1 MSIKL
6 NELVDSL
13 IQSGPPAELKQVSQS
28 LSSLTKGTSTSS
40 TNSLIQDS
48 IEQYAQENII
58 SIDNIIISKYNKDE
72 NSSKYI
78 DYVNNKLFNVD
89 WQNQKIIDVESYHDN
104 NNKRGSNYDELIQ
117 KLSQYGDDYYP
128 SNFAF
133 TVIPES
139 EDQLRVIIIGQRAN
153 HDNFYTGQ
161 WKSNYLIT
169 EQGIKGNI
177 DLDIHYFED
186 GNVRLKFNESINS
199 NNNNNNNSSTLQ
211 SGNLINNASR
221 IVNFIN
227 EQENATMVKI
237 IEQFNNLNQK
247 TFKNLRRLLPFNR
260 SKINWGSAIV
270 NYILGSDVINKK

>member
-1 MSIKL
+1 MSINL

-13 IQSGPPAELKQVSQS
+13 IQSAPPAELKQVSQS

-177 DLDIHYFED
+177 DLDIHYF
-186 GNVRLKFNESINS
+186 
-199 NNNNNNNSSTLQ
+199 
-211 SGNLINNASR
+211 
-221 IVNFIN
+221 
-227 EQENATMVKI
+227 
-237 IEQFNNLNQK
+237 
-247 TFKNLRRLLPFNR
+247 
-260 SKINWGSAIV
+260 
-270 NYILGSDVINKK
+270 

>member
-13 IQSGPPAELKQVSQS
+13 IQSAPPAELKQVSQS
-28 LSSLTKGTSTSS
+28 LSLLTKGTSTSS

-199 NNNNNNNSSTLQ
+199 SNNNNNSSTLQ
-211 SGNLINNASR
+211 SGNLINNASK

-247 TFKNLRRLLPFNR
+247 SFKNLRRLLPVTR
-260 SKINWGSAIV
+260 SKINWGSAIG
-270 NYILGSDVINKK
+270 NYRLGSDVINKK

>member
-247 TFKNLRRLLPFNR
+247 SFKNLRRLLPVTR
-260 SKINWGSAIV
+260 SKINWGSAIG
-270 NYILGSDVINKK
+270 NYRLGSDVVNKK

>member
-1 MSIKL
+1 MSINL

-13 IQSGPPAELKQVSQS
+13 IQSAPPAELKQVSQS

-177 DLDIHYFED
+177 DLNIHYFED

-199 NNNNNNNSSTLQ
+199 SNNNNNSSTLQ

-247 TFKNLRRLLPFNR
+247 SFKNLRRLLPVTR
-260 SKINWGSAIV
+260 SKINWGSAIG
-270 NYILGSDVINKK
+270 NYRLGSDVINKK

>member
-1 MSIKL
+1 MSINL

-13 IQSGPPAELKQVSQS
+13 IQSAPPAELKQVSQS
-28 LSSLTKGTSTSS
+28 LSLLTKGTSTSS

-58 SIDNIIISKYNKDE
+58 SIINIIISKYNKDE

-199 NNNNNNNSSTLQ
+199 SNNNNNSSTLQ

-247 TFKNLRRLLPFNR
+247 SFKNLRRLLPVTR
-260 SKINWGSAIV
+260 SKINWGSAIG
-270 NYILGSDVINKK
+270 NYRLGSDVINKK

>member
-1 MSIKL
+1 MSINL

-13 IQSGPPAELKQVSQS
+13 IQSAPPAELKQVSQS

-199 NNNNNNNSSTLQ
+199 SNNNNNSSTLQ

-247 TFKNLRRLLPFNR
+247 SFKNLRRLLPVTR
-260 SKINWGSAIV
+260 SKINWGSAIG
-270 NYILGSDVINKK
+270 NYRLGSDVVNKK

>member
-1 MSIKL
+1 MSINL

-13 IQSGPPAELKQVSQS
+13 IQSAPPAELKQVSQS

-199 NNNNNNNSSTLQ
+199 SNNNNNSSTLQ
-211 SGNLINNASR
+211 SGNLNNNASR

-247 TFKNLRRLLPFNR
+247 SFKNLRRLLPVTR
-260 SKINWGSAIV
+260 SKINWGSAIG
-270 NYILGSDVINKK
+270 NYRLGSDVINKK

>member
-13 IQSGPPAELKQVSQS
+13 IQSAPPAELKQVSQS
-28 LSSLTKGTSTSS
+28 LSLLTKGTSTSS

-199 NNNNNNNSSTLQ
+199 SNNNNNSSTLQ

-247 TFKNLRRLLPFNR
+247 SFKNLRRLLPVTR
-260 SKINWGSAIV
+260 SKINWGSAIG
-270 NYILGSDVINKK
+270 NYRLGSDVINKK

>member
-13 IQSGPPAELKQVSQS
+13 IQSTPPAELKQVSQS

-199 NNNNNNNSSTLQ
+199 SNNNNNSSTLQ
-211 SGNLINNASR
+211 SGNLINNASK

-247 TFKNLRRLLPFNR
+247 SFKNLRRLLPVTR
-260 SKINWGSAIV
+260 SKINWGSAIG
-270 NYILGSDVINKK
+270 NYRLGSDVINKK

>member
-1 MSIKL
+1 MSINL

-13 IQSGPPAELKQVSQS
+13 IQSAPPAELKQVSQS

-199 NNNNNNNSSTLQ
+199 SNNNNNSSTLQ

-247 TFKNLRRLLPFNR
+247 SFKNLRRLLPVTR
-260 SKINWGSAIV
+260 SKINWGSAIG
-270 NYILGSDVINKK
+270 YYRLGSDVINKK

>member
-1 MSIKL
+1 MSINL

-13 IQSGPPAELKQVSQS
+13 IQSAPPAELKQVSQS

-186 GNVRLKFNESINS
+186 GNVRLKFNESIDS
-199 NNNNNNNSSTLQ
+199 SNNNNNSSTLQ
-211 SGNLINNASR
+211 SGNLINNASK

-227 EQENATMVKI
+227 EQENAIMVKI

-247 TFKNLRRLLPFNR
+247 SFKNLRRLLPVTR
-260 SKINWGSAIV
+260 SKINWGSAIG
-270 NYILGSDVINKK
+270 NYRLGSDVINKK

>member
-1 MSIKL
+1 MSINL

-13 IQSGPPAELKQVSQS
+13 IQSTPPAELKQVSQS

-199 NNNNNNNSSTLQ
+199 NNNNNSSTLQ
-211 SGNLINNASR
+211 SGNLINNASK

-247 TFKNLRRLLPFNR
+247 SFKNLRRLLPVTR
-260 SKINWGSAIV
+260 SKINWGSAIG
-270 NYILGSDVINKK
+270 NYRLGSDVINKK

>member
-13 IQSGPPAELKQVSQS
+13 IQSAPPAELKQVSQS

-78 DYVNNKLFNVD
+78 DYVDNKLFNVD

-199 NNNNNNNSSTLQ
+199 SNNNNNSSTLQ

-247 TFKNLRRLLPFNR
+247 SFKNLRRLLPVTR
-260 SKINWGSAIV
+260 SKINWGSAIG
-270 NYILGSDVINKK
+270 NYRLGSDVINKK

>member
-1 MSIKL
+1 MSINL

-13 IQSGPPAELKQVSQS
+13 IQSAPPAELKQVSQS

-199 NNNNNNNSSTLQ
+199 SSNNNNSSTLQ

-247 TFKNLRRLLPFNR
+247 SFKNLRRLLPVTR
-260 SKINWGSAIV
+260 SKINWGSAIG
-270 NYILGSDVINKK
+270 NYRLGSDVINKK

>member
-1 MSIKL
+1 MSINL

-13 IQSGPPAELKQVSQS
+13 IQSAPPAELKQVSQS

-89 WQNQKIIDVESYHDN
+89 WQNQKFIDVESYHDN

-186 GNVRLKFNESINS
+186 GNVRLKFNESIDS
-199 NNNNNNNSSTLQ
+199 SNNNNNSSTLQ

-227 EQENATMVKI
+227 KQENATMVKI

-247 TFKNLRRLLPFNR
+247 SFKNLRRLLPVTR
-260 SKINWGSAIV
+260 SKINWGSAIG
-270 NYILGSDVINKK
+270 NYRLGSDVINKK

>member
-1 MSIKL
+1 MSINL

-13 IQSGPPAELKQVSQS
+13 IQSAPPAELKQVSQS

-78 DYVNNKLFNVD
+78 DYVDNKLFNVD

-199 NNNNNNNSSTLQ
+199 SNNNNNSSTLQ

-247 TFKNLRRLLPFNR
+247 SFKNLRRLLPVTR
-260 SKINWGSAIV
+260 SKINWGSAIG
-270 NYILGSDVINKK
+270 NYRLGSDVINKK

>member
-1 MSIKL
+1 MSINL

-13 IQSGPPAELKQVSQS
+13 IQSAPPAELKQVSQS

-58 SIDNIIISKYNKDE
+58 SINNIIISKYNKDE

-199 NNNNNNNSSTLQ
+199 SNNNNNSSTLQ

-247 TFKNLRRLLPFNR
+247 SFKNLRRLLPVTR
-260 SKINWGSAIV
+260 SKINWGSAIG
-270 NYILGSDVINKK
+270 NYRLGSDVINKK

>member
-13 IQSGPPAELKQVSQS
+13 IQSAPPAELKQVSQS

-199 NNNNNNNSSTLQ
+199 SNNNNNSSTLQ

-227 EQENATMVKI
+227 KQENATMVKI

-247 TFKNLRRLLPFNR
+247 SFKNLRRLLPVTR
-260 SKINWGSAIV
+260 SKINWGSAIG
-270 NYILGSDVINKK
+270 NYRLGSDVINKK

>member
-1 MSIKL
+1 MSINL

-13 IQSGPPAELKQVSQS
+13 IQSAPPAELKQVSQS

-177 DLDIHYFED
+177 DLDTHYFED

-199 NNNNNNNSSTLQ
+199 SNNNNNSSTLQ

-247 TFKNLRRLLPFNR
+247 SFKNLRRLLPVTR
-260 SKINWGSAIV
+260 SKINWGSAIG
-270 NYILGSDVINKK
+270 NYRLGSDVINKK

>member
-1 MSIKL
+1 MSINL

-13 IQSGPPAELKQVSQS
+13 IQSAPPAELKQVSQS

-199 NNNNNNNSSTLQ
+199 NNNNNSSTLQ

-247 TFKNLRRLLPFNR
+247 SFKNLRRLLPVTR
-260 SKINWGSAIV
+260 SKINWGSAIG
-270 NYILGSDVINKK
+270 NYRLGSDVINKK

>member
-1 MSIKL
+1 MSINL

-13 IQSGPPAELKQVSQS
+13 IQSAPPAELRQVSQS

-199 NNNNNNNSSTLQ
+199 SNNNNNSSTLQ
-211 SGNLINNASR
+211 SGNLINNASK

-247 TFKNLRRLLPFNR
+247 SFKNLRRLLPVTR
-260 SKINWGSAIV
+260 SKINWGSAIG
-270 NYILGSDVINKK
+270 NYRLGSDVVNKK

>member
-13 IQSGPPAELKQVSQS
+13 IQSAPPAELKQVSQS

-186 GNVRLKFNESINS
+186 GNVRLKFNESIDS
-199 NNNNNNNSSTLQ
+199 SNNNNNSSTLQ

-227 EQENATMVKI
+227 KQENATMVKI

-247 TFKNLRRLLPFNR
+247 SFKNLRRLLPVTR
-260 SKINWGSAIV
+260 SKINWGSAIG
-270 NYILGSDVINKK
+270 NYRLGSDVINKK

>member
-13 IQSGPPAELKQVSQS
+13 IQSTPPAELKQVSQS
-28 LSSLTKGTSTSS
+28 LSLLTKGTSTSS

-199 NNNNNNNSSTLQ
+199 SNNNNNSSTLQ
-211 SGNLINNASR
+211 SGNLINNASK

-227 EQENATMVKI
+227 EQENAIMVKI

-247 TFKNLRRLLPFNR
+247 SFKNLRRLLPVTR
-260 SKINWGSAIV
+260 SKINWGSAIG
-270 NYILGSDVINKK
+270 NYRLGSDVINKK

>member
-1 MSIKL
+1 MSINL

-13 IQSGPPAELKQVSQS
+13 IQSAPPAELKQVSQS
-28 LSSLTKGTSTSS
+28 LSLLTKGTSTSS

-199 NNNNNNNSSTLQ
+199 SNNNNNSSTLQ
-211 SGNLINNASR
+211 SGNLINNASK

-247 TFKNLRRLLPFNR
+247 SFKNLRRLLPVTR
-260 SKINWGSAIV
+260 SKINWGSAIG
-270 NYILGSDVINKK
+270 NYRLGSDVINKK

>member
-1 MSIKL
+1 MSINL

-13 IQSGPPAELKQVSQS
+13 IQSAPPAELKQVSQS

-199 NNNNNNNSSTLQ
+199 SNNNNNSSTLQ

-237 IEQFNNLNQK
+237 IEQFNNLNQNHLK
-247 TFKNLRRLLPFNR
+247 IYEDYYQLPDQKLIGGLL
-260 SKINWGSAIV
+260 
-270 NYILGSDVINKK
+270 LVITD

>member
-13 IQSGPPAELKQVSQS
+13 IQSAPPAELKQVSQS

-186 GNVRLKFNESINS
+186 GNVRLKFNESIDS
-199 NNNNNNNSSTLQ
+199 SNNNNNSSTLQ

-247 TFKNLRRLLPFNR
+247 SFKNLRRLLPVTR
-260 SKINWGSAIV
+260 SKINWGSAIG
-270 NYILGSDVINKK
+270 NYRLGSDVINKK